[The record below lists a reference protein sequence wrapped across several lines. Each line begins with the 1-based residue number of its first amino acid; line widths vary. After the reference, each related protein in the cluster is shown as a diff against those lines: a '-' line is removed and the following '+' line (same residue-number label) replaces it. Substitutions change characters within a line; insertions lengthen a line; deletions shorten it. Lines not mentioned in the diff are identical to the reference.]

1 MTRVLLVD
9 DHPLF
14 RDALRI
20 LLETH
25 GFEVVGEAGDVEE
38 AVAALASEPD
48 LVIMDIGL
56 PGADGIEATRR
67 VIDQRPNVRVLV
79 MTMFDEDAAVAQ
91 ALEAGASGYL
101 LKAAPP
107 DEVLRAVAAVVDGAF
122 VVGAPL
128 ADRVRRMASGG
139 AQSGSAYARDFP
151 ELTDRERQILV
162 LVADGLTNAAIAER
176 LGLSGKTVAN
186 YVSSILSRLGVADR
200 RSLTTLVDAHRHK
213 SSAPSAERRTG
224 RSTA

>member
-14 RDALRI
+14 RDALRV
-20 LLETH
+20 LLETG
-25 GFEVVGEAGDVEE
+25 GFDVIGEAGDLGE
-38 AVAALASEPD
+38 AVDALASDPE

-56 PGADGIEATRR
+56 PGTDGIEATRR
-67 VIDQRPNVRVLV
+67 ILELRPSVRVLV
-79 MTMFDEDAAVAQ
+79 MTMFDEDAAVAR
-91 ALEAGASGYL
+91 ALEAGATGYV

-107 DEVLRAVAAVVDGAF
+107 DEVLRAVSTVVDGAF
-122 VVGAPL
+122 VVGPPL

-139 AQSGSAYARDFP
+139 ARSGSAYASDFP

-200 RSLTTLVDAHRHK
+200 RGLIALVDA
-213 SSAPSAERRTG
+213 RR
-224 RSTA
+224 